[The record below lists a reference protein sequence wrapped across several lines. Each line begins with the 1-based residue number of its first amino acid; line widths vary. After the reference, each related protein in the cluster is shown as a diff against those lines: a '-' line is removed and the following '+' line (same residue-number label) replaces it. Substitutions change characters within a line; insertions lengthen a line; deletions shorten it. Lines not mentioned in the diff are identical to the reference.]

1 MAVKKRTYSNGALLS
16 DVLVELVFDPL
27 SNVPRVWSRASEI
40 DAGEDEVDAMSTA
53 EALKIAEINQG
64 DQAFAKLVTNQAS
77 RVTQELVK
85 LEQLMKAGMVDPAVL
100 KEFRKAVDDVRK
112 TSWAVE
118 QSLASHKPTT

>member
-1 MAVKKRTYSNGALLS
+1 
-16 DVLVELVFDPL
+16 
-27 SNVPRVWSRASEI
+27 
-40 DAGEDEVDAMSTA
+40 VDAMSTA